1 MANLR
6 LGIVGLPNVGKSTLF
21 NALTGAGAS
30 AENYPFCT
38 VDPNTGVVSVPD
50 KRVDAIAEVVKPQ
63 RVVPAVV
70 TFVDIA
76 GLVKG
81 ASEGEGLGNQFLT
94 NIREVDAIV
103 HVVRCFH
110 DPDVTHVMG
119 DVDPVRDRE
128 VINLELVLSD
138 LQVIEKRLQK
148 AERNARTGDADA
160 KLELG
165 LLQRINAMLE
175 SGKPARNVE
184 TLNDDEEKLFRTYNL
199 LTSKREIYVANVA
212 ESDLPS
218 AENEYVAKLRAA
230 VQADG
235 EEAEVVPLSARIEAE
250 LLHLEPDERDMFLE
264 ELGLQEPGLYRLIR
278 AGYHLLGLISYFTAG
293 EKEVRAWT
301 IRRGSRAP
309 QAAAEIH
316 TDFEKGFI
324 RAETLAFADFV
335 AAGSQRAAKEQGLV
349 RSEGKEYVVA
359 DGDILLFR
367 FNV

>member
-1 MANLR
+1 LANLR

-50 KRVDAIAEVVKPQ
+50 PRVDKLAEVVVPQ
-63 RVVPAVV
+63 RTVPAVV

-138 LQVIEKRLQK
+138 LQLIEKRLQK
-148 AERNARTGDADA
+148 AERAARTGDADA
-160 KLELG
+160 KLEFA
-165 LLQRINAMLE
+165 LLQRINETL
-175 SGKPARNVE
+175 SVGKPARNVVTE
-184 TLNDDEEKLFRTYNL
+184 NEDEEKLFRTYNL

-250 LLHLEPDERDMFLE
+250 LLHLEPEERGMFLE
-264 ELGLQEPGLYRLIR
+264 ELGLEEPGLYRLIR

-324 RAETLAFADFV
+324 RAETLGWEDFLK
-335 AAGSQRAAKEQGLV
+335 AGSQKAAKEKGLM
-349 RSEGKEYVVA
+349 RSEGKEYVVQ

>member
-1 MANLR
+1 
-6 LGIVGLPNVGKSTLF
+6 LF
-21 NALTGAGAS
+21 NALTGATAS

-50 KRVDAIAEVVKPQ
+50 PRIDKLAEVVQPQ
-63 RVVPAVV
+63 RTVPAVV

-103 HVVRCFH
+103 HVVRCFE
-110 DPDVTHVMG
+110 DSDVTHVLG
-119 DVDPVRDRE
+119 GVDPVRDRE
-128 VINLELVLSD
+128 IINLELALSD
-138 LQVIEKRLQK
+138 LQIIEKRLQK

-160 KLELG
+160 KLELA
-165 LLQRINAMLE
+165 LLQRINDVLSE
-175 SGKPARNVE
+175 GKPARNVAIE
-184 TLNDDEEKLFRTYNL
+184 NEDEDKLFRTYNL

-218 AENEYVAKLRAA
+218 AENEYVAQLREA
-230 VQADG
+230 VKADG
-235 EEAEVVPLSARIEAE
+235 EEAEVVPLSAKIEAE
-250 LLHLEPDERDMFLE
+250 LLHLEPDERAMFLD
-264 ELGLQEPGLYRLIR
+264 ELGLNEPGLYRLIR

-324 RAETLAFADFV
+324 RAETLGWEDFLK
-335 AAGSQRAAKEQGLV
+335 AGSQKAAKEKGLM
-349 RSEGKEYVVA
+349 RSEGKEYVVQ